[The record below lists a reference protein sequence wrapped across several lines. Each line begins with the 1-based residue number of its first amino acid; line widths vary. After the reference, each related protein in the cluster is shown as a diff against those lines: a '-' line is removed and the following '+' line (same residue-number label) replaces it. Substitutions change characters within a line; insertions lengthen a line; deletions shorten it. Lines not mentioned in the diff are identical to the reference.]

1 MIDVNDNPPVFT
13 SRLYSRKMTEGV
25 EEGTIVATVVARDVD
40 KGKNADVRYRI
51 LDGNQEGEKT
61 DPISKDGDTLLTVK
75 NAYEICQ
82 RNNKYF
88 RKCTYV
94 LFNLFS
100 S

>member
-51 LDGNQEGEKT
+51 LDGNQEGEET
-61 DPISKDGDTLLTVK
+61 EPISKDGDTPPTHARYHLHTHAHKHARALT
-75 NAYEICQ
+75 
-82 RNNKYF
+82 
-88 RKCTYV
+88 T
-94 LFNLFS
+94 S
-100 S
+100 G